1 MLSLITIPFIA
12 YMFAMFSVAIIG
24 EFVKKDG
31 MITQEFIAWLIII
44 SVGLL
49 IHKIRKKWMN

>member
-1 MLSLITIPFIA
+1 MLTFLTIPFIA
-12 YMFAMFSVAIIG
+12 YMFAIFSVAIIG

-31 MITQEFIAWLIII
+31 MITQEYIAWIIII

-49 IHKIRKKWMN
+49 IHKIRKK